1 MEPELPLTGGCG
13 CGAARFEVTAPLTG
27 ALYCH
32 CTRCQRRT
40 GTAAGATARVQP
52 GSVRIVAG
60 EEHIREWR
68 PPDGMPKAFC
78 VQCGS
83 ALFARTPE
91 GEIRGVR
98 LGAFDRDPGIRPS
111 MHQFV
116 DYAAPWE
123 PLPDDGLPRH
133 PERAPAYVY

>member
-1 MEPELPLTGGCG
+1 MAAHLSGGCG
-13 CGAARFEVTAPLTG
+13 CGAVRYEISEPLVS
-27 ALYCH
+27 ANYCH

-40 GTAAGATARVQP
+40 GTAASATARVEP

-68 PPDGMPKAFC
+68 PLGGMPKAFC

-123 PLPDDGLPRH
+123 PLRDDGLPRH
-133 PERAPAYVY
+133 PERAPV